1 MKNLI
6 EKINKLKKE
15 RNAIILAHN
24 YQPAEIQDIAD
35 FVGDSLELAQKVI
48 NVKARVIVFCGV
60 RFMAETAAI
69 LNLNKIILMP
79 DSSAGCPMAEMI
91 KAKKVRQLKKKYPDA
106 AVVCYVNSTAEV
118 KAESDICC
126 TSSNALKVVNSLR
139 NYKRV
144 IFIPD
149 KYLGHFASIASDK
162 EFILYNGFCP
172 VHTKISK
179 ADINELKKKYPKAK
193 IIVHPECRAPIQELA
208 DKVLSTGGMR
218 EYALN
223 SKTKEFIIGT
233 ENGMLYKMKKES
245 PNKKFYPV
253 SSSIICPD
261 MKKNTLPKILNC
273 LENLEE
279 QVRVPENI
287 RRKAK
292 KSIEKMLEIS

>member
-279 QVRVPENI
+279 QVRVPE
-287 RRKAK
+287 
-292 KSIEKMLEIS
+292 